1 MTPKQIMA
9 MPADARLA
17 LEARA
22 RAGDVEAVA
31 DWMLLAA
38 WRAVSAMKNL
48 RPRQRVRSFI
58 GLCQNVAITVETTH
72 G

>member
-31 DWMLLAA
+31 DWLRLAA
-38 WRAVSAMKNL
+38 WRAISAMKDL

-58 GLCQNVAITVETTH
+58 GLCQNVAINIEGAH